1 MGGSV
6 ESSSVVSVGG
16 GVGDDGAGNCVNASG
31 PANCLKSSESG
42 DVFGSGPE
50 DSVRAY
56 CGIARV
62 ALDLNIDNMAVYVCL
77 SRPQI

>member
-16 GVGDDGAGNCVNASG
+16 GVGDDGAVNASG

-62 ALDLNIDNMAVYVCL
+62 ALDLNVDNMAVYVCL
-77 SRPQI
+77 RL